1 MQNDTSLYLHA
12 DLQNFRPSEETYLF
26 FGKRGSG
33 KTTVRLSMMRTYS
46 ATNVELKAAGKP
58 QHFVVDL
65 CKPGHMTACLK
76 DFQVWL
82 LLSQLLYPTSL
93 NPPASTTPLW
103 AAHRLSTS
111 AEWHATFNY
120 IACLHSAAWYGLCAW
135 NACFRHAQC
144 TGLLGL

>member
-46 ATNVELKAAGKP
+46 ATNAELKAAGKP
-58 QHFVVDL
+58 EHFVVDL

-76 DFQVWL
+76 DFQAWL
-82 LLSQLLYPTSL
+82 LPCTVSL
-93 NPPASTTPLW
+93 QYVSK
-103 AAHRLSTS
+103 R
-111 AEWHATFNY
+111 
-120 IACLHSAAWYGLCAW
+120 
-135 NACFRHAQC
+135 
-144 TGLLGL
+144 